1 MNKVILTGRFGA
13 DVETRYTQNG
23 TAVANVNLA
32 TTEYAKG
39 DKKTEWHRLVM
50 FGKTAE
56 LAAEYTGK
64 GSQVGI
70 EGRLQTR
77 QWEKSGQKQYTTEVV
92 VDRIEFLDSKPKQE
106 GYTPPVSQEAPFG
119 DDSSDVP
126 F

>member
-1 MNKVILTGRFGA
+1 
-13 DVETRYTQNG
+13 
-23 TAVANVNLA
+23 
-32 TTEYAKG
+32 
-39 DKKTEWHRLVM
+39 M

-77 QWEKSGQKQYTTEVV
+77 QWEKNGQKQYTTEVV
-92 VDRIEFLDSKPKQE
+92 VDRIEFLDSKQKGDE
-106 GYTPPVSQEAPFG
+106 PPVSREAPG
-119 DDSSDVP
+119 DNVDPDDIP

>member
-13 DVETRYTQNG
+13 DVDTRYTQSG

-39 DKKTEWHRLVM
+39 EKKTEWHRLVM

-64 GSQVGI
+64 GSQVGV

-77 QWEKSGQKQYTTEVV
+77 KWEKDGQTRYTTEVV
-92 VDRIEFLDSKPKQE
+92 VDRIEFLDSKQKGDE
-106 GYTPPVSQEAPFG
+106 PPVSREAPG
-119 DDSSDVP
+119 PVDDDEQIP

>member
-1 MNKVILTGRFGA
+1 MNKVILIGRLGA

-23 TAVANVNLA
+23 MTVANVNVA
-32 TTEYAKG
+32 TTEHVKG

-77 QWEKSGQKQYTTEVV
+77 QWEKNGQKQYTTEVV
-92 VDRIEFLDSKPKQE
+92 VDRIEFLDSKQKGDE
-106 GYTPPVSQEAPFG
+106 PPVSREAPG
-119 DDSSDVP
+119 DNVDPDDIP